1 MKKDGFPHLLEWQRG
16 LFCITILALK
26 NNLLKNFTIN
36 MASLEEIRNNR
47 LEKLKK
53 LAEKGINSYPIS
65 SNKDYDLEKV
75 VADFDNLSSKKSL
88 SLVGRV
94 MSLRPQGSLV
104 FFHFDDG
111 TARFQGLLKKD
122 EMKESDFDLFSANV
136 DIGDF
141 IEAKGSLFTTK
152 RGEKTLKVDSWKM
165 LSKSLRP
172 LPEKWH
178 GLSDVDERYRRR
190 YLDVLMS
197 PEVKSRFILR
207 SRIITEL
214 RKMLDDAGFLEVET
228 PILQSLAGGASAEP
242 FKTHH
247 NALDIDLF
255 LRIAPE
261 IYLKK
266 LLIGGFSKVYE
277 IGRQFRNEGIDM
289 THNPEFTTVEW
300 YESYSDA
307 SKQMDFVESVLKKI
321 VRETTGNETISFQG
335 NEIDF
340 SKKFEEVSYLD
351 LLKKYAGI
359 ESPETIAKEE
369 IISAAKKL
377 GVKTDKGDSL
387 EKIMDSIYK
396 KTCRPKL
403 IQPTFIN
410 NYPVNYLPLAKKND
424 KDKNLADAFQV
435 VVGGMEIVKAFSELN
450 DPIDQRERFA
460 VQEKYRKEGD
470 KEAQPAD
477 EDFIEAMEYGIPPA
491 GGLGLSIDRLTM
503 LLSDTRNIKEVILFP
518 TMRPRGDELDK

>member
-1 MKKDGFPHLLEWQRG
+1 
-16 LFCITILALK
+16 
-26 NNLLKNFTIN
+26 
-36 MASLEEIRNNR
+36 MASLQEIRNNR
-47 LEKLKK
+47 LEKLKT
-53 LAEKGINSYPIS
+53 LAQNGIESYPIS
-65 SNKDYDLEKV
+65 SERDYELGKV
-75 VADFDNLSSKKSL
+75 VADFDKLSKEKTL
-88 SLVGRV
+88 SLAGRV
-94 MSLRPQGSLV
+94 MSLRPQGALI
-104 FFHFDDG
+104 FFHLDDG
-111 TARFQGLLKKD
+111 TAKFQGLLKKD
-122 EMKESDFDLFSANV
+122 EMKESDFDFFSNNV

-141 IEAKGSLFTTK
+141 IEVKGLLFMTK
-152 RGEKTLKVDSWKM
+152 RGEKTIKANSWKM

-178 GLSDVDERYRRR
+178 GLSDTEERFRKR
-190 YLDVLMS
+190 YLDALMS
-197 PEVKSRFILR
+197 PEVKTRFILR

-214 RKMLDDAGFLEVET
+214 RKILDGAGFLEVET

-266 LLIGGFSKVYE
+266 LLIGGFPKVYE
-277 IGRQFRNEGIDM
+277 IGRSFRNEGIDM

-307 SKQMDFVESVLKKI
+307 SKQMIFVESVIGKI
-321 VRETTGNETISFQG
+321 VKETVGKETIVFQG
-335 NEIDF
+335 NKIDF
-340 SKKFEEVSYLD
+340 SKKFEVVSYLD

-359 ESPETIAKEE
+359 KSPETIAKEE
-369 IISAAKKL
+369 IISLAKKL
-377 GVKTDKGDSL
+377 GVKTDKGDGL
-387 EKIMDSIYK
+387 EKIMDSVYK

-410 NYPVNYLPLAKKND
+410 DYPVNYLPLAKKTD

-435 VVGGMEIVKAFSELN
+435 VAGGMEIVKAFSELN
-450 DPIDQRERFA
+450 DPIDQRERFS
-460 VQEKYRKEGD
+460 VQEKYRKDGD

-503 LLSDTRNIKEVILFP
+503 LLSNAKNIKEAILFP
-518 TMRPRGDELDK
+518 AMRPSSIY

>member
-1 MKKDGFPHLLEWQRG
+1 
-16 LFCITILALK
+16 
-26 NNLLKNFTIN
+26 

-47 LEKLKK
+47 LEKLKN
-53 LAEKGINSYPIS
+53 LAQNGVEPYPIS
-65 SNKDYDLEKV
+65 SNRDYELKKV
-75 VADFDNLSSKKSL
+75 ITDFDSLSSKKSI
-88 SLVGRV
+88 SLAGRV
-94 MSLRPQGSLV
+94 MSLRPQGALI
-104 FFHFDDG
+104 FFNLDDG
-111 TARFQGLLKKD
+111 TAKFQGLLKKD

-141 IEAKGSLFTTK
+141 IEVKGSLFLTK
-152 RGEKTLKVDSWKM
+152 RGEKTIKADSWKM

-178 GLSDVDERYRRR
+178 GLSDMEERFRRR
-190 YLDVLMS
+190 YLDILMS
-197 PEVKSRFILR
+197 PEVKARFILR
-207 SRIITEL
+207 SRVISEL
-214 RKMLDDAGFLEVET
+214 RKILDGAGFLEVET

-247 NALDIDLF
+247 NALNIDLF

-277 IGRQFRNEGIDM
+277 IGRSFRNEGIDM

-307 SKQMDFVESVLKKI
+307 VKQMLFVESVIRKI
-321 VRETTGNETISFQG
+321 VKETMGRETIAFQG

-340 SKKFEEVSYLD
+340 SKKFEMVSYLD
-351 LLKKYAGI
+351 LLKKYASI
-359 ESPETIAKEE
+359 ESPESITKEE
-369 IISAAKKL
+369 IISVAKNL
-377 GVKTDKGDSL
+377 GVKTDKSDSL

-403 IQPTFIN
+403 IQPSFIN
-410 NYPVNYLPLAKKND
+410 NYPVNYLPLAKKTD
-424 KDKNLADAFQV
+424 KDKNLVDAFQV

-477 EDFIEAMEYGIPPA
+477 EEFIEAMEYGIPPA

-503 LLSDTRNIKEVILFP
+503 LLSDTKNIKEVILFP
-518 TMRPRGDELDK
+518 AMRPKGEIDK

>member
-1 MKKDGFPHLLEWQRG
+1 
-16 LFCITILALK
+16 
-26 NNLLKNFTIN
+26 

-47 LEKLKK
+47 LEKLKN
-53 LAEKGINSYPIS
+53 LAEKGINSYPITS
-65 SNKDYDLEKV
+65 DKDYDLDKV
-75 VADFDNLSSKKSL
+75 VADFDEISKGKSL

-141 IEAKGSLFTTK
+141 VEVKGSLFITK

-190 YLDVLMS
+190 YLDLLMS
-197 PEVKSRFILR
+197 SEVKSRFILR

-214 RKMLDDAGFLEVET
+214 RKILDGAGFLEVET

-277 IGRQFRNEGIDM
+277 IGRLFRNEGIDM

-307 SKQMDFVESVLKKI
+307 LKQMVFIESVLRKI
-321 VRETTGNETISFQG
+321 TKETTSKETIAFQG

-340 SKKFEEVSYLD
+340 SKKFEVFSYSD

-359 ESPETIAKEE
+359 ESIETATKEE
-369 IISAAKKL
+369 IISVAKNL
-377 GVKTDKGDSL
+377 GIKTEKGDSL
-387 EKIMDSIYK
+387 EKIIDSIYK
-396 KTCRPKL
+396 KMCRPKL

-410 NYPVNYLPLAKKND
+410 NYPVNYLPLAKRTAGSD
-424 KDKNLADAFQV
+424 KTVDAFQV

-477 EDFIEAMEYGIPPA
+477 EDFIESMEYGMPPA
-491 GGLGLSIDRLTM
+491 GGLGLSIDRFTM

-518 TMRPRGDELDK
+518 AMRPSTWRFRRQV

>member
-1 MKKDGFPHLLEWQRG
+1 
-16 LFCITILALK
+16 
-26 NNLLKNFTIN
+26 

-47 LEKLKK
+47 LEKLKT
-53 LAEKGINSYPIS
+53 LAQNGIESYPIS
-65 SNKDYDLEKV
+65 SNRNYELEKV
-75 VADFDNLSSKKSL
+75 IADFDNLSNEKSV
-88 SLVGRV
+88 SLAGRV
-94 MSLRPQGSLV
+94 MSLRPQGALI
-104 FFHFDDG
+104 FFHLDDG

-122 EMKESDFDLFSANV
+122 EMKESDFDIFSANV

-141 IEAKGSLFTTK
+141 IEVKGSLFITK
-152 RGEKTLKVDSWKM
+152 RGEKTIKADSWKM

-178 GLSDVDERYRRR
+178 GLSDTEERFRRR
-190 YLDVLMS
+190 YLDILMS
-197 PEVKSRFILR
+197 SEVKARFILR
-207 SRIITEL
+207 SRVISEL
-214 RKMLDDAGFLEVET
+214 RKILDGAGFLEVET
-228 PILQSLAGGASAEP
+228 PMLQSLAGGASAEP
-242 FKTHH
+242 FKTRH
-247 NALDIDLF
+247 NALNIDLF

-277 IGRQFRNEGIDM
+277 IGRSFRNEGIDM

-300 YESYSDA
+300 YESYSD
-307 SKQMDFVESVLKKI
+307 STKQMFFVESVIRKI
-321 VRETTGNETISFQG
+321 VKETMGEETIAFQG

-340 SKKFEEVSYLD
+340 SKKFETVSYLD

-359 ESPETIAKEE
+359 ESPESITKEE
-369 IISAAKKL
+369 IISIAKKL
-377 GVKTDKGDSL
+377 AIKTDKSDSL

-396 KTCRPKL
+396 KTCRPRL

-410 NYPVNYLPLAKKND
+410 NYPVNYLPLAKKTN

-435 VVGGMEIVKAFSELN
+435 VAGGMEIVKAFSELN
-450 DPIDQRERFA
+450 DPIDQRERFV

-477 EDFIEAMEYGIPPA
+477 EEFIEAMEYGIPPA

-503 LLSDTRNIKEVILFP
+503 LLSDTKNIKEVILFP
-518 TMRPRGDELDK
+518 AMRPRD

>member
-1 MKKDGFPHLLEWQRG
+1 
-16 LFCITILALK
+16 
-26 NNLLKNFTIN
+26 

-47 LEKLKK
+47 LEKLKN
-53 LAEKGINSYPIS
+53 LAQNGVEPYPIS
-65 SNKDYDLEKV
+65 SNRDYELKKV
-75 VADFDNLSSKKSL
+75 ITDFDSLSSKKSI
-88 SLVGRV
+88 SLAGRV
-94 MSLRPQGSLV
+94 MSLRPQGALI
-104 FFHFDDG
+104 FFNLDDG
-111 TARFQGLLKKD
+111 TAKFQGLLKKD

-141 IEAKGSLFTTK
+141 IEVKGSLFLTK
-152 RGEKTLKVDSWKM
+152 RGEKTIKADSWKM

-178 GLSDVDERYRRR
+178 GLSDMEERFRRR

-197 PEVKSRFILR
+197 PEVKARFILR
-207 SRIITEL
+207 SRVISEL
-214 RKMLDDAGFLEVET
+214 RKILDGAGFLEVET

-247 NALDIDLF
+247 NALNIDLF

-277 IGRQFRNEGIDM
+277 IGRSFRNEGIDM

-307 SKQMDFVESVLKKI
+307 VKQMLFVESVIRKI
-321 VRETTGNETISFQG
+321 VKETMGREIIAFQG

-340 SKKFEEVSYLD
+340 SKKFEIVSYLD

-359 ESPETIAKEE
+359 ESPESITKEE
-369 IISAAKKL
+369 IISLAKNL
-377 GVKTDKGDSL
+377 GVKTDKSDSL

-403 IQPTFIN
+403 IQPSFIN
-410 NYPVNYLPLAKKND
+410 NYPVNYLPLAKKTD

-477 EDFIEAMEYGIPPA
+477 EEFIEAMEYGIPPA

-503 LLSDTRNIKEVILFP
+503 LLSDTKNIKEAILFP
-518 TMRPRGDELDK
+518 AMRPKGELDK